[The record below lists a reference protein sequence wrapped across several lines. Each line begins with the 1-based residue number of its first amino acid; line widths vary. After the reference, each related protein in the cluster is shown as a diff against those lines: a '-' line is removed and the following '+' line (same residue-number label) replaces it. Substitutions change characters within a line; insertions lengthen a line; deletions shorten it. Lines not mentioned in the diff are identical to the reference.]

1 MVGDLFMVVLTVEHP
16 IGKPIEKRGDEDGG
30 RGDNDDGIDGLD
42 LDEVGEMDT
51 DKSGSNEKSPRDK
64 GKGPE
69 QTPPT
74 KQGRGNHEGSG
85 GSRTK
90 TDSAQNTSDIAA
102 YIMEAVQQ
110 EGITEEQ
117 VFQLLREMELVDEVG
132 DFI

>member
-1 MVGDLFMVVLTVEHP
+1 MFTKFVSQSIFLDRVQQQNWIKWPTW
-16 IGKPIEKRGDEDGG
+16 I
-30 RGDNDDGIDGLD
+30 IDGLD